1 MAKLHV
7 TDEAH
12 LFRIA
17 IEGRFAGEPVE
28 RARECWESILREGSV
43 RRFTVDI
50 SQLTGYETAGLRLL
64 REMYNHGVYLS
75 ARTPRAL
82 VFLNEVAEPELAG
95 PTLVYKA
102 AEPESAKR
110 RDAAS
115 VPMPAKVRAA
125 GAGQ

>member
-12 LFRIA
+12 LFRIV

-28 RARECWESILREGSV
+28 RVRQCWNTVMTEGSM

-50 SQLTGYETAGLRLL
+50 SQLTGYDHAGCRLL
-64 REMYNHGVYLS
+64 REMYNHGCYLS

-82 VFLNEVAEPELAG
+82 VFLNEVAGPELTG
-95 PTLVYKA
+95 PTLIYKA
-102 AEPESAKR
+102 PEPEPKR
-110 RDAAS
+110 REPAAETVRPKTRAAAS
-115 VPMPAKVRAA
+115 
-125 GAGQ
+125 GE